1 MTDSSLPDMRTQA
14 AREQFG
20 ERNHRRRTYLPSAQV
35 LTELATLGP
44 DLARLADDLRDRL
57 SLPNEEATDLASR
70 PA

>member
-1 MTDSSLPDMRTQA
+1 MRTQA
-14 AREQFG
+14 AAEQFG
-20 ERNHRRRTYLPSAQV
+20 GRSRRSRKYLPSAQV

-57 SLPNEEATDLASR
+57 TAPGDEVTDLASR